1 MEVNRKEFLDA
12 VMAAQKFS
20 PTKSSLAVLRYLEL
34 DFGES
39 VKISATDLDT
49 YITTTVE
56 GISEEE
62 KGKVYFTGKQLADA
76 LKTIRGE
83 TVTLEIANGD
93 PEPNACPKCGSEKF
107 DMPEPVAEEEGGE
120 ESDTEK
126 PDMQWNQTFCCGCGY
141 IGKDTEF
148 YHDRDP
154 KLLNIGEFFS
164 LANTALD
171 DEFPTIPETPE
182 NTTLAFRTTVE
193 KLSKVMPAATRE
205 ESSFKL
211 NGVYFDDN
219 HMVATDGHR
228 MHWVDATVYEDA
240 MLDVGFLKKL
250 TCGKSPDTEL
260 SFRMGTK
267 VIEPEPVDG
276 KIFNDLKK
284 ADLLEI
290 WTENGYEEEAP
301 KTVPTIKK
309 RLVELLNEK
318 KPTVQVQKNQ
328 VYLEF
333 GNTKIVHRP
342 LEANFPDYKVF
353 ISSVPEK
360 TVTVESNLLL
370 EAMEQSLAIANE
382 RYRAVKITFNG
393 CLDMESFNPDVGE
406 FKRVKVPVVSGA
418 IDPEFTAGFNPQFIM
433 EVMKL
438 AEKKEEVRFCIPE
451 DGGKPIYIQA
461 EKFNAL
467 VMAMRV

>member
-12 VMAAQKFS
+12 VKAAQKFS
-20 PTKSSLAVLRYLEL
+20 PTKSNLAVLRYLEL
-34 DFGES
+34 DFGKS
-39 VKISATDLDT
+39 VKISATNLDT

-56 GISEEE
+56 GNGEE

-93 PEPNACPKCGSEKF
+93 PEPNSCPKCGSEKF
-107 DMPEPVAEEEGGE
+107 DMPEPVAEEEGV
-120 ESDTEK
+120 EK
-126 PDMQWNQTFCCGCGY
+126 PEMQWNQVFCEKCGY
-141 IGKDTEF
+141 IGKDKEF

-164 LANTALD
+164 LANTPLD
-171 DEFPTIPETPE
+171 DEFPTLPETPE

-193 KLSKVMPAATRE
+193 KISKVLPAATRE
-205 ESSFKL
+205 ESGFKL

-219 HMVATDGHR
+219 RMVATDGHR
-228 MHWVDATVYEDA
+228 MHWVDATVYENA

-250 TCGKSPDTEL
+250 TCGKKPDTEL
-260 SFRMGTK
+260 HFHMETK
-267 VIEPEPVDG
+267 VVEPTPVDEN
-276 KIFNDLKK
+276 IFSGLKK
-284 ADLLEI
+284 ADLLEM

-309 RLVELLNEK
+309 RLVELMNENQ
-318 KPTVQVQKNQ
+318 KPTAQVQKNH

-333 GNTKIVHRP
+333 GNTKIIHRP

-438 AEKKEEVRFCIPE
+438 AEKKEEVRFCIP
-451 DGGKPIYIQA
+451 DDSGKPIYIQA